1 MGSDI
6 RTEWTNP
13 CNGLCIIVLQDK
25 AVDRGIITINCNYE
39 IIISSQLKNENM
51 DEYTRAWL
59 MNYDH
64 KKIIMPSKFLPDR
77 RFLEYHNDMIFQ
89 R

>member
-1 MGSDI
+1 
-6 RTEWTNP
+6 
-13 CNGLCIIVLQDK
+13 
-25 AVDRGIITINCNYE
+25 
-39 IIISSQLKNENM
+39 M

-59 MNYDH
+59 MSYDH

-77 RFLEYHNDMIFQ
+77 TFIEYHNEMIFQ